1 MLGQLM
7 VGEGALRYL
16 PWPLMLMLAL
26 SAWSAKAEIL
36 VVGNKGEDSVGF
48 IDLASGRMEVVQPT
62 GRGPHEVAI
71 SPDGRLAAVVA
82 YGSASGSGRTV
93 DIFDVEQAS
102 FRKRIDLGMHSRPHG
117 IVWHPDGS
125 RLIVTAE
132 GSGNLLIVDTEDGS
146 IEKAIPTEGQGS
158 HMVALS
164 GNGRLAYVANLGSGT
179 VSVIDIEAGGRQT
192 SLEVGREAEGI
203 ALSPDGSR
211 LWVTARAEDRVMVF
225 DTERLERIAAIAT
238 GRMPIRVAIS
248 PDGTRAV
255 TSNARD
261 GTLSLIDTTSL
272 KLLATVTPGE
282 GAANDSMPV
291 TLLFHP
297 DGRSLFVALT
307 NAARIVRLS
316 VPDFTPSAMIAA
328 GKGSDGLGYSPL
340 SPAWQREKP

>member
-1 MLGQLM
+1 M
-7 VGEGALRYL
+7 RYL
-16 PWPLMLMLAL
+16 PWPLLLMLAL

-48 IDLASGRMEVVQPT
+48 IDLASGRMEVVRPT
-62 GRGPHEVAI
+62 GRGPHEVAV

-82 YGSASGSGRTV
+82 YGAGAGAGRSI
-93 DIFDVEQAS
+93 DIFDVAKAVL
-102 FRKRIDLGMHSRPHG
+102 RTHIDLGAHSRPHG
-117 IVWHPDGS
+117 ILWHPDG
-125 RLIVTAE
+125 RKLVVTTE
-132 GSGNLLIVDTEDGS
+132 GSGHLLVVDGEKGA
-146 IEKAIPTEGQGS
+146 IEKAIPTGGRGS

-164 GNGRLAYVANLGSGT
+164 SDGLRAYVANLGSGT
-179 VSVIDIEAGGRQT
+179 VSVIDIAAGERQA
-192 SLEVGREAEGI
+192 SLEVGQEAEGI

-261 GTLSLIDTTSL
+261 GTLSLIDTASL
-272 KLLATVTPGE
+272 KRIATVTPGE
-282 GAANDSMPV
+282 GATDDSMPV

-307 NAARIVRLS
+307 NAARIVRFS
-316 VPDFTPSAMIAA
+316 VPDFAQSATIAA

-340 SPAWQREKP
+340 SPAWQRETP